1 MVDGILSGS
10 MTFLGIYD
18 QCLNTTVPHPKM
30 KEKALFRGQYCLTE
44 IRSPLP
50 PKTRRYKLYD
60 EVEELRNF
68 SGTEVV
74 KFLSTKAHF
83 HYIIPF
89 RAGLC
94 VPSGCSKDDLSQ
106 LLSIG
111 TLFLIEDIATEPVA
125 QMIINGSEAV
135 DTFFF
140 MSIAPMYYFILL
152 FATLIP
158 LMGSGPLFNETMEEF
173 VYPCSQ
179 YWWRNVLFINNY
191 FHLKDMCMVHTWYV
205 SCDFQL
211 YLASLIV
218 ILPLLK
224 SEKIGVAINIILI
237 GVSVIYTG
245 ILTYV
250 GQIIPTVIMTMPD
263 PIDRN
268 LGYLYTYGNTLS
280 RGGPYF
286 IGILTGYL
294 LFKYPEAKIPKIFQ
308 VFGWCLAILS
318 SGLIVFITGAWY
330 RIRPPT
336 PLEVLMYA
344 TFYKVAFTSG
354 IAWMTFCCIT
364 GRGGILNKFLS
375 WKVWIPLGKLV
386 FLIYLIQPIFQTLFI
401 ANFRSTQEYTHLF
414 FIVQFF
420 GFLCISSLL
429 AMICNMLVESPFL
442 SLEKIFF
449 KTDEEKRDTVEDANV
464 TFDALNGLK
473 MNMKTDTA
481 RLENGSNNPAFDSV
495 DGEVRD
501 SLKEDETLTGN
512 EIERC
517 ITRIMPTKPTYA
529 EKENLRMRRRGW
541 PSAW

>member
-1 MVDGILSGS
+1 MITNFKRLISTKSSSDNLKCIHGLRFLSITWVVMGHS
-10 MTFLGIYD
+10 YFFPGW
-18 QCLNTTVPHPKM
+18 
-30 KEKALFRGQYCLTE
+30 F
-44 IRSPLP
+44 IRS
-50 PKTRRYKLYD
+50 Y
-60 EVEELRNF
+60 
-68 SGTEVV
+68 
-74 KFLSTKAHF
+74 
-83 HYIIPF
+83 
-89 RAGLC
+89 RA
-94 VPSGCSKDDLSQ
+94 
-106 LLSIG
+106 
-111 TLFLIEDIATEPVA
+111 LFLIENVATEPVA

-140 MSIAPMYYFILL
+140 MSGLLICYFTLKLVRLDKKKFNLKLFILHRLWRIAPVYYFILL

-173 VYPCSQ
+173 VNPCGQ

-191 FHLKDMCMVHTWYV
+191 FHLKDMCMIHTWYV

-224 SEKIGVAINIILI
+224 SEKIGVAINIVLI

-308 VFGWCLAILS
+308 VFGWCLSILS

-354 IAWMTFCCIT
+354 VAWMTFCCIT

-414 FIVQFF
+414 FTLTVAHNELESCGKAFF
-420 GFLCISSLL
+420 Q
-429 AMICNMLVESPFL
+429 
-442 SLEKIFF
+442 
-449 KTDEEKRDTVEDANV
+449 
-464 TFDALNGLK
+464 
-473 MNMKTDTA
+473 
-481 RLENGSNNPAFDSV
+481 
-495 DGEVRD
+495 
-501 SLKEDETLTGN
+501 SLKGILNPNGP
-512 EIERC
+512 EILAIRL
-517 ITRIMPTKPTYA
+517 RIASYRHM
-529 EKENLRMRRRGW
+529 
-541 PSAW
+541 PSAQFRCAVAPAIHSMDTKF